1 MTVAQTSWDIMLE
14 ANTNW
19 HNSSLS
25 SDYAQAREITENIEI
40 KYQMKTSTKLWY
52 FEKKTNKK
60 RGYGFSLQMI
70 V

>member
-40 KYQMKTSTKLWY
+40 KGLFGVAPNPPQ
-52 FEKKTNKK
+52 
-60 RGYGFSLQMI
+60 RA
-70 V
+70 